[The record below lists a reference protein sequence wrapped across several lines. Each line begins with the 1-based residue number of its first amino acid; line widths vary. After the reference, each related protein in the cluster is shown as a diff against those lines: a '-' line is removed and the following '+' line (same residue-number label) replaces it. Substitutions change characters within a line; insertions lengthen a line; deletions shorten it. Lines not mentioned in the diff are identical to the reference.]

1 MQNDLII
8 TTMERQYE
16 EEARQFCAAIKKL
29 AANEAALDNLESYLS
44 MHFDKWLKHYADYP
58 GGITYELET
67 FAEIN

>member
-1 MQNDLII
+1 
-8 TTMERQYE
+8 MERQYA

-29 AANEAALDNLESYLS
+29 AANEAALENFESYLS

>member
-1 MQNDLII
+1 
-8 TTMERQYE
+8 MERQYA

-29 AANEAALDNLESYLS
+29 AANEAALDNLENYLS
-44 MHFDKWLKHYADYP
+44 MHFDEWLKQYADYP

>member
-1 MQNDLII
+1 
-8 TTMERQYE
+8 MERQYE

-29 AANEAALDNLESYLS
+29 AANEAALDNFESYLS
-44 MHFDKWLKHYADYP
+44 MHFDTWLKQYADYP